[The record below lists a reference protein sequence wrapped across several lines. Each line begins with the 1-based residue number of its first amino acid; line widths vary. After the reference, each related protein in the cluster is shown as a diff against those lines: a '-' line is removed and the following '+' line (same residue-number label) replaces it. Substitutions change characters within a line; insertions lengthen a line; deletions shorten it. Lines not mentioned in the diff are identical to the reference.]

1 MLYQNKGPHE
11 VEPGMRSILVSPQH
25 KWNAHAYIHFET
37 QNAPWV
43 FMLCNSLST
52 KYTRKIGGGFYA

>member
-1 MLYQNKGPHE
+1 MYEINSGKPTA
-11 VEPGMRSILVSPQH
+11 

-43 FMLCNSLST
+43 FMLCNSLS
-52 KYTRKIGGGFYA
+52 KHTRKI